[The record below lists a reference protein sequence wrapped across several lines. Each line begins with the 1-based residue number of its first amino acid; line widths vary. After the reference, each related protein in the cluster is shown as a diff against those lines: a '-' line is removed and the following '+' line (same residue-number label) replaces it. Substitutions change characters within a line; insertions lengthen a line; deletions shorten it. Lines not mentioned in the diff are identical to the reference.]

1 MLSELYLKTTDPDV
15 QYTDLLKLLGP
26 ILVSVVLH
34 TVLYAGFANLVA
46 FVFLGRPL
54 AQATNVRLVIAL
66 AVIMLAGFVARVA
79 HVQEIAAA
87 YKGDK
92 ARIRAHVDKVFLTWF
107 YLS

>member
-15 QYTDLLKLLGP
+15 QYADLLKLLGP

-34 TVLYAGFANLVA
+34 TVLYTGFANLVA
-46 FVFLGRPL
+46 FIFLGRPL
-54 AQATNVRLVIAL
+54 TQEVNVRLLTAL

-79 HVQEIAAA
+79 HVKEIATA
-87 YKGDK
+87 YHGNK
-92 ARIRAHVDKVFLTWF
+92 AKTRAHVDKVFITWF

>member
-1 MLSELYLKTTDPDV
+1 VLTAAHCSVGFPYG
-15 QYTDLLKLLGP
+15 YTE
-26 ILVSVVLH
+26 
-34 TVLYAGFANLVA
+34 
-46 FVFLGRPL
+46 
-54 AQATNVRLVIAL
+54 VIAGRSNL
-66 AVIMLAGFVARVA
+66 ETQGSGFVARVA

>member
-1 MLSELYLKTTDPDV
+1 MLTELYLKTTDPDV
-15 QYTDLLKLLGP
+15 QYTDLLRLLGP

-46 FVFLGRPL
+46 FVFLNRFL
-54 AQATNVRLVIAL
+54 SQATNVRLLSAL
-66 AVIMLAGFVARVA
+66 VVIMLAGFVARVA
-79 HVQEIAAA
+79 HVREIATA

-92 ARIRAHVDKVFLTWF
+92 AKTRAHVDKVFLTWF